1 MAPIIEFE
9 RISKAYTKGEAVIKD
24 LNLSIEQGEFI
35 TLLGESGCGKT
46 TLLKMINRI
55 ISFDTGYLRIK
66 GKPLSDWDTVQLRRN
81 IGYVIQQIGL
91 FPHMKI
97 WENISYVLSLEG
109 VSETKRKEKAQE
121 LIELVGLPQEFL
133 LRYPRQ
139 LSGGQKQRV
148 GVARALAANPDIILM
163 DEPFGAV
170 DERTRAQ
177 LQIQLKRI
185 HEKYHQT
192 ILFVTHDIQ
201 EALMLGTRTVLL
213 NEGRIEQAG
222 TKEELVLHPANS
234 FVRSFLGTKGFLAL
248 LDEKDVQQTYE
259 RILSGDLD
267 LKTFRAGMRGE

>member
-1 MAPIIEFE
+1 MKPIIEFE
-9 RISKAYTKGEAVIKD
+9 RISKSYTKGEAVIKD
-24 LNLSIEQGEFI
+24 LNLTIEQGEFI

-55 ISFDTGYLRIK
+55 VPFDTGYLRIK
-66 GKPLSDWDTVQLRRN
+66 GKPLSEWNTVQLRRN

-91 FPHMKI
+91 FPHMQI
-97 WENISYVLSLEG
+97 WENISYVLDLEG
-109 VSETKRKEKAQE
+109 ESETKRKKRAQE

-133 LRYPRQ
+133 YRYPRQ

-177 LQIQLKRI
+177 LQKQLKHI
-185 HEKYHQT
+185 HEQYQQT

-201 EALMLGTRTVLL
+201 EALLLGTRTVLL

-222 TKEELVLHPANS
+222 TKEELVLQPANA

-248 LDEKDVQQTYE
+248 LDEEDVQTTYK
-259 RILSGDLD
+259 RILSGSLD
-267 LKTFRAGMRGE
+267 LQTFKAGMRGE

>member
-1 MAPIIEFE
+1 MQPIIEFE
-9 RISKAYTKGEAVIKD
+9 NISKAYTKNEAVIKN
-24 LNLSIEQGEFI
+24 LNLTIEEGEFI

-46 TLLKMINRI
+46 TLLKMINGI
-55 ISFDTGYLRIK
+55 IGFDTGYLRIK
-66 GKPLSDWDTVQLRRN
+66 GKPFSEWDIVELRRN

-97 WENISYVLSLEG
+97 WENISYVLGLEG
-109 VSETKRKEKAQE
+109 ESETKRKSRARE
-121 LIELVGLPQEFL
+121 LIDVVGLPEEFL
-133 LRYPRQ
+133 HRYPRQ

-170 DERTRAQ
+170 DERTRAL
-177 LQIQLKRI
+177 LQIELKRI
-185 HEKYHQT
+185 HEQYQQT
-192 ILFVTHDIQ
+192 ILFVTHDIH

-222 TKEELVLHPANS
+222 TKKELVLHPANE

-248 LDEKDVQQTYE
+248 LDEKEVQATYE
-259 RILSGDLD
+259 RILAGTLDLD
-267 LKTFRAGMRGE
+267 TFQAGMRG